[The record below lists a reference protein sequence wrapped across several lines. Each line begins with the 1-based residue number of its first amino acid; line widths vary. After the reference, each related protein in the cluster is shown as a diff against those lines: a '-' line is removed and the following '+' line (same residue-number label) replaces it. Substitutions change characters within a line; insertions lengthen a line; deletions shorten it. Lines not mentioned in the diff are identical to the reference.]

1 MLLPAGACINTNK
14 NKVSKFL
21 LQETFKNLQEPL
33 NVVYEP
39 SKVENCHS
47 FMHYYI
53 YIVQNFDQGDFDK
66 LD

>member
-14 NKVSKFL
+14 NKSK
-21 LQETFKNLQEPL
+21 QISITGNIRKPL